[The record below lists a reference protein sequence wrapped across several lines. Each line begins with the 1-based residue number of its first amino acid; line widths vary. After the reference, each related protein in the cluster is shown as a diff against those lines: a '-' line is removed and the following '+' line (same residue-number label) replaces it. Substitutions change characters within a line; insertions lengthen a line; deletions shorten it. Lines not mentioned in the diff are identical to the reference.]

1 MSKQVFDS
9 SLEVLGLPNRAAFD
23 AMIELIPEVLPF
35 KEEMVEVMESID
47 PTDLTQ
53 FIDATHPTNLALAF
67 QKIRTD

>member
-1 MSKQVFDS
+1 MTKQVFES
-9 SLEVLGLPNRAAFD
+9 NLEVLGLPTRAAFD
-23 AMIELIPEVLPF
+23 AMIELIPEVIPF